1 MLLGTPLG
9 KEGSERE
16 TSYSPAN
23 QVSGG
28 LRSNAASAIRAVV
41 KETGSRSRGQRKE
54 VTLFFLELA

>member
-16 TSYSPAN
+16 TSYSSAN

-28 LRSNAASAIRAVV
+28 LRSNAASTIRAVV
-41 KETGSRSRGQRKE
+41 KETGSRSKGQRKE
-54 VTLFFLELA
+54 VMLFCLELA

>member
-16 TSYSPAN
+16 TSYSSAN

-28 LRSNAASAIRAVV
+28 LRSNAASTIRAVV

-54 VTLFFLELA
+54 VTLFFIELA